1 MGKQFTAS
9 VGEPVDRLTKSA
21 TGEESIIRSRTI
33 EITDAGGQKVGTL
46 SSADDPT
53 DVREKIHKAG
63 YKITS
68 ESGSTLQLERG
79 PMSGG
84 KKWTLGC
91 LGVFLAFILLIVV
104 SCSIQMSKPE
114 NNGPKPP
121 TDVDARIACHD
132 LVSKQLKAPSTAK
145 FGNESESQSAGTWT
159 ARGTVDSQNGFGAM
173 IHGSYTCSMT
183 FNAERDSF
191 SGTVTI
197 K

>member
-9 VGEPVDRLTKSA
+9 VGEPVDRLTRSA

-33 EITDAGGQKVGTL
+33 EIADAGGQKVGTL

-53 DVREKIHKAG
+53 DVREKIEKAG
-63 YKITS
+63 YRIVS
-68 ESGSTLQLERG
+68 ESGPSFQLERG
-79 PMSGG
+79 PVSGG

-104 SCSIQMSKPE
+104 SCSIQMAKPE

-121 TDVDARIACHD
+121 TDLDARIACHD

-145 FGNESESQSAGTWT
+145 FGNESESQSGGTWT

-173 IHGSYTCSMT
+173 IRGSYTCSMT

-191 SGTVTI
+191 SGTVNI